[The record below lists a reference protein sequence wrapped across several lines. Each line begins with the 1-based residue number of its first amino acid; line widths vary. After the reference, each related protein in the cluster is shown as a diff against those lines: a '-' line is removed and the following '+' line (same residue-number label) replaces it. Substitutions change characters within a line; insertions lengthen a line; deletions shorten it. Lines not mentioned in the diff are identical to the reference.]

1 MYAAVLEVEAVL
13 NGTQGKLLYK
23 PFSMYPATDRD
34 VAFVCDKNLE
44 YSAVI
49 DFIRKLKLAHL
60 EKVELFDIFTDEK
73 LGADKKSMAFKLT
86 FRHAERTLTDDEIN
100 KSYHALRESLA
111 NKLNVELR

>member
-23 PFSMYPATDRD
+23 PFSMYPATSRD
-34 VAFVCDKNLE
+34 VAFVCDKSLE
-44 YSAVI
+44 YSTVI

-60 EKVELFDIFTDEK
+60 EKIELFDIFTDDK
-73 LGADKKSMAFKLT
+73 MGADKKSMAFKLT

-100 KSYHALRESLA
+100 KAYYTLRENLA
-111 NKLNVELR
+111 AKLNVELR